1 MKYSTPLLVLA
12 ALTSSYTL
20 AAPKALSDDS
30 QKEAVNQPF
39 VMSGDDIQALSDTH
53 WRIKVSYQEA
63 VKVRCVAFTE
73 DEEAVA
79 IDSVAVIP
87 PYEVSNM
94 YTREDDGDIAEVK
107 CWITSTRAEDLGNDY
122 IRHTLD

>member
-1 MKYSTPLLVLA
+1 MKYSTSLLVLA
-12 ALTSSYTL
+12 ALTSSYSL
-20 AAPKALSDDS
+20 AAPKAQSDDS

-39 VMSGDDIQALSDTH
+39 VISGDDIQPLSDTH

-94 YTREDDGDIAEVK
+94 YTREDDGDIVEVK

>member
-39 VMSGDDIQALSDTH
+39 VISGDDIQALSDTH

-94 YTREDDGDIAEVK
+94 YTREDDSDIAEVK

>member
-1 MKYSTPLLVLA
+1 MKYSTSLLVLA
-12 ALTSSYTL
+12 ALTSSCTL
-20 AAPKALSDDS
+20 AAPKAQSDDS

-39 VMSGDDIQALSDTH
+39 VISGDDIQALSDTH

>member
-39 VMSGDDIQALSDTH
+39 VISGDDIQALSDTH

>member
-39 VMSGDDIQALSDTH
+39 VISGDDIQALSDTH

-107 CWITSTRAEDLGNDY
+107 
-122 IRHTLD
+122 